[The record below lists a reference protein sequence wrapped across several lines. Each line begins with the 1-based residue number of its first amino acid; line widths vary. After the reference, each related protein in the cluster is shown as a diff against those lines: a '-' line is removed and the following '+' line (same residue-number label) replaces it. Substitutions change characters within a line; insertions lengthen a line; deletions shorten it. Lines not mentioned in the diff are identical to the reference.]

1 MEEFLRQKGEYFAH
15 AAFTM
20 DCSSVIY
27 AAHIPPEIPKF
38 WLSLSDGQM

>member
-20 DCSSVIY
+20 DPSSVIY
-27 AAHIPPEIPKF
+27 AAHFPPEFQKF
-38 WLSLSDGQM
+38 WLSLFDGQM